1 MSNQNMKINNIFLG
15 KNPITSIIGYVLAG
29 LTSFQMYFKPGIQ
42 WYEWG
47 VPVIIAIL
55 GRVSTDFNNIK
66 NNNG

>member
-1 MSNQNMKINNIFLG
+1 MKNKLNFILG

-29 LTSFQMYFKPGIQ
+29 LTSFQMYFKPGIK
-42 WYEWG
+42 WYEWV

-55 GRVSTDFNNIK
+55 GRVSTDFNNTK

>member
-1 MSNQNMKINNIFLG
+1 MKINNIFLL
-15 KNPITSIIGYVLAG
+15 KYPIKSIIGYVLAG
-29 LTSFQMYFKPGIQ
+29 LTSFQMYFKPGIK

-55 GRVSTDFNNIK
+55 GRVSTDFNNTK